1 MFKEMIRQ
9 LASGIADKEAVLFN
23 ASVQLA
29 GISVE
34 EQKALLDVLKGNEE
48 QTSFFGYGWN

>member
-1 MFKEMIRQ
+1 MLKEMIRQ
-9 LASGIADKEAVLFN
+9 LASGIADKELVLFN

-34 EQKALLDVLKGNEE
+34 EQKALLDELKSNQGQN
-48 QTSFFGYGWN
+48 SFFGYGWN